1 MAASKKHHHPAE
13 HAGLS
18 DSESCMIRRVY
29 DFTEEF
35 FRNPKFDASH
45 DFQHVQRVVHNAT
58 VILEQEKVANPNLD
72 TFLVLLGALVHDVED
87 KKYTDGITVTTTS
100 SPLMGMLQDYGV
112 DQRIEP
118 AVVKHLVDGVSYSS
132 EIQDPAAV
140 RALTVRI
147 PELAL
152 VQDADRLDAI
162 GAIGI
167 GRCFTF
173 SGAKRI
179 RSLGDSIQHF
189 EDKLLKLESMMK
201 TDTGRKLAA
210 DRSRR
215 IRVFMSWWNEEQ
227 LMTKGAESQT

>member
-1 MAASKKHHHPAE
+1 MAKSKDHPAE

-18 DSESCMIRRVY
+18 DSESCMIARVY

-35 FRNPKFDASH
+35 FRNPKFDGSH
-45 DFQHVQRVVHNAT
+45 DFQHVRRVVHNAT
-58 VILEQEKVANPNLD
+58 VILEREKAGHPNLD

-87 KKYTDGITVTTTS
+87 KKYTGGIAATTTS
-100 SPLMGMLQDYGV
+100 SPLMEMLHDYGV
-112 DQRIEP
+112 DQRVEP
-118 AVVKHLVDGVSYSS
+118 TVVKQLVDGVSYSS

-140 RALTVRI
+140 QALTARI
-147 PELAL
+147 PELAI

-173 SGAKRI
+173 SGAKGL

-201 TDTGRKLAA
+201 TETGREMAA
-210 DRSRR
+210 ERSRR
-215 IRVFMSWWNEEQ
+215 IRVFMSWWKEEQ
-227 LMTKGAESQT
+227 LA